1 VPDLARDPASLFGR
15 LPTVTV
21 GQEPTA
27 AHALVLDA
35 HRRAR
40 GLLPWLRREPGS
52 PLTPRAAEV
61 NEAVT
66 WWNEWQDGGAA

>member
-1 VPDLARDPASLFGR
+1 MADRALFGR

-21 GQEPTA
+21 GQELSA
-27 AHALVLDA
+27 VHALVLDA

-40 GLLPWLRREPGS
+40 SLPPWLRREPGS
-52 PLTPRAAEV
+52 SYVSTAAEV

-66 WWNEWQDGGAA
+66 WWNTWQDGGPA